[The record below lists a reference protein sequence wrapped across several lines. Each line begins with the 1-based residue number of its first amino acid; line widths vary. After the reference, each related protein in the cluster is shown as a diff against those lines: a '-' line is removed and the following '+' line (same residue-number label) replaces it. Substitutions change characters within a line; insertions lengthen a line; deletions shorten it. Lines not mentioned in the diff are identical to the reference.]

1 MRHTLCRRTSRV
13 MFQCQTDIASIS
25 AAFQPFCAY
34 QYFQAHM
41 KLLFVLAVVLT
52 LGVINGDPH
61 VDDTAE
67 FNSDMKMVDDDHL
80 SEFEDSPNNLGVS
93 ELCHRCRFC
102 KDLHYITD
110 FCQDVFRQCGG
121 RDCKCCA

>member
-1 MRHTLCRRTSRV
+1 
-13 MFQCQTDIASIS
+13 
-25 AAFQPFCAY
+25 
-34 QYFQAHM
+34 M

-80 SEFEDSPNNLGVS
+80 SEFEDSPNNLG
-93 ELCHRCRFC
+93 
-102 KDLHYITD
+102 
-110 FCQDVFRQCGG
+110 DVFRQCGG